1 MGFIPKWLVFM
12 CLEVSLDQREAWER
26 INLQNKEDQVY
37 AVVRVFHLWQVFAVT
52 SCQIG
57 TFDLSMDTMF
67 LCIRGSG
74 RLYRFE
80 QAVVIEFL
88 YFS

>member
-1 MGFIPKWLVFM
+1 MACIYVF
-12 CLEVSLDQREAWER
+12 EVSLDQREAWER

-57 TFDLSMDTMF
+57 NL
-67 LCIRGSG
+67 I
-74 RLYRFE
+74 
-80 QAVVIEFL
+80 
-88 YFS
+88 